1 MEYLSVNDV
10 ADLKGCSVQ
19 YIKKVIKDGKLEAEQ
34 TVNEKN
40 RPKYLI
46 PITAL
51 PESLQNKYYG
61 KLMNDAQL
69 CLPKAEPKADKP
81 AIIQHRTTVRK
92 EFGQFSADEREQ
104 ITFWTDLLREWRIRR
119 EEYDNCAETS
129 YEKSIEKRKN

>member
-1 MEYLSVNDV
+1 MEYLSVKEV
-10 ADLKGCSVQ
+10 AELKGCSER
-19 YIKKVIKDGKLEAEQ
+19 YIQKNIADGKLEAKCEI
-34 TVNEKN
+34 NSKGKN
-40 RPKYLI
+40 KFLV